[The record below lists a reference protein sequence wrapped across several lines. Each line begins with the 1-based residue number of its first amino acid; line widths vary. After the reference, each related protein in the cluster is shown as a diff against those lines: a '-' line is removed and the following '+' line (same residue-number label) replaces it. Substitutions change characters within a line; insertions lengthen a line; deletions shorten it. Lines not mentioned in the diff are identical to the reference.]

1 MVGARSLRVNSHEKL
16 DIFQIKIPES
26 PRQAGII
33 PDRQVLASRGEG
45 ERATGKNPSGC
56 SPRGPLSPLLANIL
70 LDTLDK
76 ELETRGHK
84 FVRYADDFVILVKS
98 RRAGDRVMEGMKI
111 SLTHKLKL
119 K

>member
-1 MVGARSLRVNSHEKL
+1 MK
-16 DIFQIKIPES
+16 KY
-26 PRQAGII
+26 
-33 PDRQVLASRGEG
+33 VLI
-45 ERATGKNPSGC
+45 
-56 SPRGPLSPLLANIL
+56 LLAVCCTAITACSS
-70 LDTLDK
+70 DQGK
-76 ELETRGHK
+76 QQLETRGHK